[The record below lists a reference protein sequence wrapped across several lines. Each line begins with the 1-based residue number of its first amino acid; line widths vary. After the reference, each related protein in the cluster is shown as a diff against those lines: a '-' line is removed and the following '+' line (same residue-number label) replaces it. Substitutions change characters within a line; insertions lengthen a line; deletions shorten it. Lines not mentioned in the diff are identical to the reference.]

1 MPWLL
6 TPLWPLSA
14 PFSPSSRWV
23 LGTLRVSFFTTRKS
37 KFIASAIQYLGF
49 IKSLPRTSILAS
61 KESGAGECR
70 VLWPLG
76 WPAAEFIG
84 NLECMLRVTG
94 ASTAIMGNYSGR
106 QKLWSWASSSSPK
119 YWDDA
124 ARKSSN
130 ASSRLKIKNSSYQQA
145 WLKAPRGDLFP
156 FFFTSEKNTERQ
168 FTSRIC
174 GSFCREN
181 FFFCLL
187 SPLMLLLYTL
197 MWWGSFFCCC
207 GLRLFDFT
215 WGEELLVSEMSLNYK
230 SRTKFELLKS

>member
-156 FFFTSEKNTERQ
+156 FFTSEKTRKGNLRHEFVALFAEKT
-168 FTSRIC
+168 FFLS
-174 GSFCREN
+174 SFAPNATTVYSNVMR
-181 FFFCLL
+181 FFF
-187 SPLMLLLYTL
+187 LLLRSETL
-197 MWWGSFFCCC
+197 WLH
-207 GLRLFDFT
+207 LRRRV
-215 WGEELLVSEMSLNYK
+215 VSLGNVSQL
-230 SRTKFELLKS
+230 

>member
-156 FFFTSEKNTERQ
+156 FFTSEKTRKGNLRHEFVALFAEKTFFLSSNATTVYSNVMR
-168 FTSRIC
+168 
-174 GSFCREN
+174 
-181 FFFCLL
+181 FFFFAAAV
-187 SPLMLLLYTL
+187 
-197 MWWGSFFCCC
+197 W
-207 GLRLFDFT
+207 D
-215 WGEELLVSEMSLNYK
+215 SLTSLEAK
-230 SRTKFELLKS
+230 SC

>member
-61 KESGAGECR
+61 KESGECR

-130 ASSRLKIKNSSYQQA
+130 ASA
-145 WLKAPRGDLFP
+145 WQTENKE
-156 FFFTSEKNTERQ
+156 FFISAGMDQGTERRP
-168 FTSRIC
+168 FSLLHFRKKHGKAIYVTNLWLFLPRKL
-174 GSFCREN
+174 
-181 FFFCLL
+181 FF
-187 SPLMLLLYTL
+187 SV
-197 MWWGSFFCCC
+197 FFRPSCYYCI
-207 GLRLFDFT
+207 L
-215 WGEELLVSEMSLNYK
+215 
-230 SRTKFELLKS
+230 

>member
-156 FFFTSEKNTERQ
+156 FFTSEKKHGKAIYVTNLWLFLPRKL
-168 FTSRIC
+168 FFLS
-174 GSFCREN
+174 SFAPNATTVYSNVMR
-181 FFFCLL
+181 FFF
-187 SPLMLLLYTL
+187 LLLRSETL
-197 MWWGSFFCCC
+197 WLH
-207 GLRLFDFT
+207 LRRRV
-215 WGEELLVSEMSLNYK
+215 VSLGNVSQL
-230 SRTKFELLKS
+230 